1 MDKREGS
8 IIYDALA
15 PCAMEVMSLYI
26 DLENVLNESFAD
38 TSSREYLIKR
48 ASERGLEPTPASYA
62 ILKAEFNTDVLVG
75 ARFTCSDLTYIVTE
89 KIDNYSYKI
98 KCETL
103 GSDGNKV
110 FGTLIPIDYIDG
122 LTEASL
128 VELLIPGED
137 EEDTEVFRNR
147 YLNSFEAK
155 AFGGNKTDYIEKVNS
170 ISGVGATKV
179 YPVWNGGG
187 TVKLVILDSEYNAPT
202 TELISLVQDT
212 IDPASVGG
220 TGEGYAPIGHVVS
233 VFSASEI
240 NVTIETKITFATG
253 YSFVDIETSIKTQ
266 IDEYF
271 KYLRQTWQDDDVV
284 IRISQIETRILSLA
298 MVVDIENTK
307 INGVASNLTLE
318 SEQIPIF
325 KGVNNVN

>member
-1 MDKREGS
+1 
-8 IIYDALA
+8 
-15 PCAMEVMSLYI
+15 MEVMSLYI
-26 DLENVLNESFAD
+26 DLENVLKEVYAD
-38 TSSREYLIKR
+38 TSSRDYLIRR
-48 ASERGLEPTPASYA
+48 ASERGLAPTPASYA
-62 ILKAEFNTDVLVG
+62 ILKAEFDVDVEIG
-75 ARFTCSDLTYIVTE
+75 ARFTCSDLTYITTE

-98 KCETL
+98 QCEKL

-122 LTEASL
+122 LTEANL

-137 EEDTEVFRNR
+137 EEDTELFRNR

-202 TELISLVQDT
+202 TELTTLVQDT

-220 TGEGYAPIGHVVS
+220 LGEGYAPIGHVVS
-233 VFSASEI
+233 VFSASEVD
-240 NVTIETKITFATG
+240 VTIETKITFATG
-253 YSFVDIETSIKTQ
+253 YSFADIETSITTQ

-271 KYLRQTWQDDDVV
+271 KYLRQTWQDEDVT
-284 IRISQIETRILSLA
+284 IRISQIETRILSLS
-298 MVVDIENTK
+298 MVVDVENTK
-307 INGVASNLTLE
+307 INGVASNLIIE

-325 KGVNNVN
+325 KGISNVN